1 MLGLGGATSHHAC
14 AWCKIHKD
22 KRSDMSYD
30 LDYYN
35 SPPMQRN
42 IAELKQMAKKK
53 TGNFC
58 KFEPLLNIDLDHV
71 VLDELHL
78 LLHVVDVLIENLV
91 MDVLE
96 WDKRD
101 DLNTKR
107 GVERGVH
114 LEKLKVRIRSCGVS
128 FDIWK
133 KRDADGKGAG
143 KYDFTSLLGTDKKKL
158 LKELPSKL
166 SEAVQPDTSE
176 TVATVWQN
184 FREIYSFIGSA
195 NPSDEDITEFFEK
208 AKSCITEG

>member
-1 MLGLGGATSHHAC
+1 
-14 AWCKIHKD
+14 
-22 KRSDMSYD
+22 MSYD

-78 LLHVVDVLIENLV
+78 LLRVVDVLIENLV

-114 LEKLKVRIRSCGVS
+114 LEKLKVTIRSCGVS
-128 FDIWK
+128 FDI
-133 KRDADGKGAG
+133 
-143 KYDFTSLLGTDKKKL
+143 
-158 LKELPSKL
+158 
-166 SEAVQPDTSE
+166 
-176 TVATVWQN
+176 
-184 FREIYSFIGSA
+184 
-195 NPSDEDITEFFEK
+195 
-208 AKSCITEG
+208 